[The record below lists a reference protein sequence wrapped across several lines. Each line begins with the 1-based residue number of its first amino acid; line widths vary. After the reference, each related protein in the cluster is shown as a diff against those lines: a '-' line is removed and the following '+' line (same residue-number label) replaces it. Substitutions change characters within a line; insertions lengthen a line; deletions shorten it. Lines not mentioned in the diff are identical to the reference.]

1 MSVFL
6 SIKSSISA
14 ILLFAFLF
22 FFLLCLSEVIGI
34 YHLYLVCF
42 LYFTLCFIRSSK
54 DMFLD
59 SFSKHIVGR
68 DFFKSYF
75 DQFILFSFN
84 LVT

>member
-22 FFLLCLSEVIGI
+22 FFSPLSRKGHWNLSSCL
-34 YHLYLVCF
+34 CF

-54 DMFLD
+54 NMFLD
-59 SFSKHIVGR
+59 SFSKHIAGI
-68 DFFKSYF
+68 DFFLN
-75 DQFILFSFN
+75 LF
-84 LVT
+84 